1 MKDSEKADR
10 NVDAPAII
18 KAVMDAVGMNAPAF
32 ANAIGINY
40 QRVYD
45 LMRGRT
51 KKFNPGVANLICR
64 RFPQINISYLYT
76 GLGDVTIPVTEA
88 AQQKED
94 PADEPPEPTDAETLL
109 ARVATSLD
117 RATET
122 TSRLME
128 WERDLISRERG
139 ILLKEHE
146 LAVRELA
153 VAKRE
158 QELGLKP

>member
-51 KKFNPGVANLICR
+51 KKFNPGVANLICQ

-76 GLGDVTIPVTEA
+76 GMGDVTLPKPEDIVQNESHEEAPQEPV
-88 AQQKED
+88 
-94 PADEPPEPTDAETLL
+94 DAETLL
-109 ARVATSLD
+109 ARVAASLD

-122 TSRLME
+122 TNRLME

-139 ILLKEHE
+139 VLQKEHE

-158 QELGLKP
+158 QELDFKS